1 MGFIMKKVLKDL
13 LINILFILIFSITIF
28 TVFITLILGID
39 NNIFYLLTLVSFSFL
54 FYLCYGINNYLFNR
68 V

>member
-1 MGFIMKKVLKDL
+1 MKKVLKDL
-13 LINILFILIFSITIF
+13 LVNISFILIFSITVF

-39 NNIFYLLTLVSFSFL
+39 NNIFYLLTLLSFSFL